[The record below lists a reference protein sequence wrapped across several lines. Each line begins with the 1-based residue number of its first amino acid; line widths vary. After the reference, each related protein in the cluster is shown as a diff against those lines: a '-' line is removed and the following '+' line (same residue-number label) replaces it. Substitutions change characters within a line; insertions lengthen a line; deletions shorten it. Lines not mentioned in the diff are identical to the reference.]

1 MSHSKATS
9 RESTGGCLHGS
20 PQNSPYSVDRFVTE
34 SSSWTTYTQRSRS
47 SQTSCDDPMQSELDG
62 LLRQAQETSPMG
74 RR

>member
-9 RESTGGCLHGS
+9 RESTGGCLS
-20 PQNSPYSVDRFVTE
+20 LPYSVDRYVTE

-47 SQTSCDDPMQSELDG
+47 SQTSCDDPMQSELDD
-62 LLRQAQETSPMG
+62 LLRQAQQTSPTG